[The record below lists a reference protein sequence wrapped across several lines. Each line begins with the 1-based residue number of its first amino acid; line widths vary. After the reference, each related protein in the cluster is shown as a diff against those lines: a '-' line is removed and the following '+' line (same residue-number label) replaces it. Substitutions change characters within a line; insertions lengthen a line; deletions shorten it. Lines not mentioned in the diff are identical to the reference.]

1 MRTIHINYC
10 NHVYKHINAFEYT
23 CMNNIHT
30 YTHIHIHIINP
41 QVHTYTL
48 HVYYGAYIRPAT
60 NMQGV
65 ICVYIIT
72 TIQLSTN

>member
-23 CMNNIHT
+23 CMNIIHT
-30 YTHIHIHIINP
+30 YTHIDIHINHQI
-41 QVHTYTL
+41 HTYTL
-48 HVYYGAYIRPAT
+48 YIYYGAYIRPTT
-60 NMQGV
+60 NIQCV